1 MHIVRVRH
9 LFYPDILRDYI
20 YELSARQTKRGHSV
34 DVVTWKRNGGFSEKR
49 VSEGFVIHRL
59 TGLNLGIRGAIQEY
73 PYIPSLSAMIE
84 KLKPEVVH
92 AESHLFLTTVQAVR
106 KARKLGLPCVVTVH
120 GVFAERGFA
129 VNSAQLAY
137 LRTLGLEVLRGADV
151 VVCLTR
157 SDVEEVVRLGCS
169 LKRVRLIPNA
179 VDTELF
185 RPSGERE
192 SSLVVWVGRFV
203 PEKGVEYLIEAARM
217 VVDEFK
223 DVRFLLVG
231 YGPLKTKMMRL
242 VHERGLDEFVR
253 FVGPLSRDEVAEVL
267 GRAGVFVLP
276 SLSEGMPLALLE
288 GMSCGNAVVASDVGG
303 IAEVVRDYDN
313 GVLVSPRDA
322 KELASSIL
330 MLFRDDGLRRKL
342 AEHARETVEKEHSWN
357 SILAQLDSVYESI
370 RV

>member
-1 MHIVRVRH
+1 M
-9 LFYPDILRDYI
+9 LRDYI

-34 DVVTWKRNGGFSEKR
+34 DVVTWKKNGGFSEKR

-59 TGLNLGIRGAIQEY
+59 TGLNLGIRGAIHEY
-73 PYIPSLSAMIE
+73 PYIPGLSAMIE

-92 AESHLFLTTVQAVR
+92 AESQLFLTTVQAVR
-106 KARKLGLPCVVTVH
+106 KAKKLGLPCVVTVH

-129 VNSAQLAY
+129 VNSVQLAY
-137 LRTLGLEVLRGADV
+137 LRTLGFEVFKNADM
-151 VVCLTR
+151 VVCLTQ
-157 SDVEEVVRLGCS
+157 SDVEKVVRLGCS
-169 LKRVRLIPNA
+169 MKKVRLIPNA

-185 RPSGERE
+185 KPSGEPE
-192 SSLVVWVGRFV
+192 SSLIVWVGRFV

-223 DVRFLLVG
+223 DARFLLVG

-242 VHERGLDEFVR
+242 VHKRGLDKFVR
-253 FVGPLSRDEVAEVL
+253 FVGPLSRDEVAGVL

-288 GMSCGNAVVASDVGG
+288 AMSCGNAVVASNIGG
-303 IAEVVRDYDN
+303 IAEIIRDYDN

-330 MLFRDDGLRRKL
+330 MLLRDDALRGKL
-342 AEHARETVEKEHSWN
+342 AGNARESVEKEHSWDRV
-357 SILAQLDSVYESI
+357 LAQLDSVYESI
-370 RV
+370 LV

>member
-1 MHIVRVRH
+1 
-9 LFYPDILRDYI
+9 
-20 YELSARQTKRGHSV
+20 
-34 DVVTWKRNGGFSEKR
+34 VVTWKKNGGFAEER
-49 VSEGFVIHRL
+49 VAEGFVVHRL
-59 TGLNLGIRGAIQEY
+59 PGLNLGLGGVVEEY
-73 PYIPSLSAMIE
+73 PFVPGLSAVIE
-84 KLKPEVVH
+84 GLKPDVVH
-92 AESHLFLTTVQAVR
+92 VESHLFLTSVQAVR
-106 KARKLGLPCVVTVH
+106 KAKRLGLPCVVSVH

-129 VNSAQLAY
+129 VDSAQFAF
-137 LRTLGLEVLRGADV
+137 LRTLGLEVFKSAGV

-157 SDVEEVVRLGCS
+157 SDVEGVVRFGCS
-169 LKRVRLIPNA
+169 LGKVRLIPNA
-179 VDTELF
+179 VDTERF
-185 RPSGERE
+185 KPSVERD
-192 SSLVVWVGRFV
+192 SGLVVWVGRFV

-253 FVGPLSRDEVAEVL
+253 FAGPLSRDEVAGVL

-288 GMSCGNAVVASDVGG
+288 AMSCENAVVASNIGG
-303 IAEVVRDYDN
+303 IAEIISDYDN
-313 GVLVSPRDA
+313 GVLTSPRDG

-330 MLFRDDGLRRKL
+330 ILLRDDGLRRKL

-357 SILAQLDSVYESI
+357 SVLAQLDSVYESI